1 MIAQIK
7 AYASGAIIIAL
18 LTAFGLTKLQLYYL
32 TSEYKEYKESINA
45 QLQTAIN
52 EKVRIESEQ
61 TAKLDK
67 ARRDYSSARRDL
79 DSILG
84 RLRNGEIMSRDEALQ
99 VAGNSPYS
107 LSSTAGGAG
116 GTQVKLKTYNGT
128 CDIEFYS
135 DAMKDNLQCQSIIEF
150 IK

>member
-7 AYASGAIIIAL
+7 TYAAGAIIIAL

-61 TAKLDK
+61 AAKLDK
-67 ARRDYSSARRDL
+67 ARRDYSTARRDL
-79 DSILG
+79 DFILD
-84 RLRNGEIMSRDEALQ
+84 RLRNGEIVSRDEALQ

-107 LSSTAGGAG
+107 LSSTAGSAR
-116 GTQVKLKTYNGT
+116 GTQIKLKTYNGT

-135 DAMKDNLQCQSIIEF
+135 DAMNDNLQCQALIEF
-150 IK
+150 IR

>member
-1 MIAQIK
+1 MISQLKSYVDMAV
-7 AYASGAIIIAL
+7 IIAL
-18 LTAFGLTKLQLYYL
+18 ITALGLTKWQLNSV
-32 TSEYKEYKESINA
+32 TKEYSSYKESINA

-52 EKVRIESEQ
+52 EKIRIESEQ

-79 DSILG
+79 DFILD
-84 RLRNGEIMSRDEALQ
+84 RLRNGEIVSRNEALQ

-116 GTQVKLKTYNGT
+116 GTQVKLKTYAGT

>member
-7 AYASGAIIIAL
+7 TYAAGAIIIAL

-61 TAKLDK
+61 AAKLDK
-67 ARRDYSSARRDL
+67 ARRDYSTARRDL
-79 DSILG
+79 DSILD
-84 RLRNGEIMSRDEALQ
+84 RLRNGEIVSRDEALQ

-107 LSSTAGGAG
+107 LSSTAGSAR
-116 GTQVKLKTYNGT
+116 GTQVKLKTYAGT

>member
-1 MIAQIK
+1 MISLIRT
-7 AYASGAIIIAL
+7 YASGAIIIAL
-18 LTAFGLTKLQLYYL
+18 LTAFGLTKWQLNSV
-32 TSEYKEYKESINA
+32 TKEYSYYKESINA

-52 EKVRIESEQ
+52 EKIRIESEQ
-61 TAKLDK
+61 AAKLDK

-79 DSILG
+79 DSILD
-84 RLRNGEIMSRDEALQ
+84 RLRNGEIVSRDEALQ

-107 LSSTAGGAG
+107 LSSTAGSAR
-116 GTQVKLKTYNGT
+116 GTQIKLKTYNGT